1 MAINKEE
8 IRQQLLDLQIGQ
20 FVKIAMREGSFIG
33 GIFIKKSECLS
44 PDGIKYWFNVR
55 INDTTALDISED
67 SVVYVEVVN
76 FDSDEI
82 IYDFGQRTGIKT
94 FDDDHRRIDAN
105 KVLRDIISCDAWDE
119 FTKEEQEQV
128 VKSLCIPYSDVVELI
143 GVVRSLEKECHNE
156 YQKVFRLLENKND
169 IVKDIRDWKTY
180 YSCISKSLPNYKID
194 LVYKLLRIDELLDK
208 IMVKGC
214 DV

>member
-1 MAINKEE
+1 MEISKVE
-8 IRQQLLDLQIGQ
+8 IRQQLLDLKIGQ

-67 SVVYVEVVN
+67 SVIYVEVVN

-105 KVLRDIISCDAWDE
+105 KVLRDIISCDTWDD

-128 VKSLCIPYSDVVELI
+128 VRSLCIPYSDVVELI
-143 GVVRSLEKECHNE
+143 GVVRSLEKECQECHKE
-156 YQKVFRLLENKND
+156 ICDLVDKHIDIHQK
-169 IVKDIRDWKTY
+169 IIDWKKY
-180 YSCISKSLPNYKID
+180 YDEMANYVPGCKVAFD
-194 LVYKLLRIDELLDK
+194 VVYKLLGLEDLLMS
-208 IMVKGC
+208 I
-214 DV
+214 

>member
-67 SVVYVEVVN
+67 SVIYVEVVN
-76 FDSDEI
+76 FDGDEI

-94 FDDDHRRIDAN
+94 FDDDHHRIDAN
-105 KVLRDIISCDAWDE
+105 RVLRDIISCDAWDD
-119 FTKEEQEQV
+119 FTEEEQEKV
-128 VKSLCIPYSDVVELI
+128 IKSLYVTEKDVTELI
-143 GVVRSLEKECHNE
+143 RVVRSLKKE
-156 YQKVFRLLENKND
+156 YQNEGQKVIKLLDDKND
-169 IVKDIRDWKTY
+169 IIKDISNWKTY
-180 YSCISKSLPNYKID
+180 YSCISSSLSNYKID
-194 LVYKLLRIDELLDK
+194 LAYKLLRIDELLDK

>member
-1 MAINKEE
+1 MNEEKNNTKDNKLE
-8 IRQQLLDLQIGQ
+8 
-20 FVKIAMREGSFIG
+20 
-33 GIFIKKSECLS
+33 
-44 PDGIKYWFNVR
+44 FNTYC
-55 INDTTALDISED
+55 I
-67 SVVYVEVVN
+67 
-76 FDSDEI
+76 
-82 IYDFGQRTGIKT
+82 
-94 FDDDHRRIDAN
+94 
-105 KVLRDIISCDAWDE
+105 

-128 VKSLCIPYSDVVELI
+128 VRSLCIPYSDVVELI

-169 IVKDIRDWKTY
+169 IVKDIRNWKTY